1 MRIESVEAQ
10 IFNAILIHVATT
22 WERSR
27 DDNPNAMRYYND
39 EESVDVIQSIA
50 RTIMGY
56 RLVQDFIKTR
66 DERLWNKFGDKS
78 FSMYIVRSTIE
89 IMEGNI
95 ITTF

>member
-27 DDNPNAMRYYND
+27 DDNPKAIRYND
-39 EESVDVIQSIA
+39 EESVGVIQSIA
-50 RTIMGY
+50 RTIMSY
-56 RLVQDFIKTR
+56 SLVQDFIKTR

-78 FSMYIVRSTIE
+78 FSMYIVQSTME
-89 IMEGNI
+89 IIEGNI